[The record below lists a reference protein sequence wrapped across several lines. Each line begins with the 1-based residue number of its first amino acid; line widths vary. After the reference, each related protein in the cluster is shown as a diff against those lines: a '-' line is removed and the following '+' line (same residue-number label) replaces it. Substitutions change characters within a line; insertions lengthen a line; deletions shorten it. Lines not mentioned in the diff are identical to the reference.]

1 MKYEKIEETNSN
13 NNLNKVI
20 KDLSRIILFLFYLAG
35 IFHYL
40 LTYLFRLTIPPNVV
54 IKQLSMYV
62 LASDQ
67 SYMPNHVVIYGG
79 RDEMNLREL
88 NDVKIPVYVNP
99 IHIFRCFF
107 VCQLCLSA
115 KKNSVNNLWK
125 CTFLRSS
132 MSLGFVIIV
141 NIENNIILYKKT

>member
-1 MKYEKIEETNSN
+1 M
-13 NNLNKVI
+13 
-20 KDLSRIILFLFYLAG
+20 
-35 IFHYL
+35 
-40 LTYLFRLTIPPNVV
+40 

-115 KKNSVNNLWK
+115 KKNFVK
-125 CTFLRSS
+125 CTFLPSS

-141 NIENNIILYKKT
+141 NIENIILYKKTQPET